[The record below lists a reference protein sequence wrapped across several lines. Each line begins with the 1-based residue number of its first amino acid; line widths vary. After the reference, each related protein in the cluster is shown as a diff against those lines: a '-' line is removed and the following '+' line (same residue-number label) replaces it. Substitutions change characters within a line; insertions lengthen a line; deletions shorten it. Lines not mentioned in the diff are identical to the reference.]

1 MNALRPLF
9 PNVRSATRLPLAWA
23 GLGGAGLLLSGC
35 IGNPFV
41 DAKVD
46 PNSPVAAEVARVA
59 KTNTDYPSFAD
70 IPAVPTDLRPVGLYG
85 REAQVVKLAGERLMR
100 ETAPE
105 TWTLKNTES
114 FAAEAQR
121 DAGPRYEEGPVRD
134 PEAFARELRE
144 RATPPP
150 PR

>member
-9 PNVRSATRLPLAWA
+9 PNVRSAARLPLAWA
-23 GLGGAGLLLSGC
+23 GLGGAGVLLTGC

-46 PNSPVAAEVARVA
+46 PASPVAAEVAKVA
-59 KTNTDYPSFAD
+59 NTGGDYPSFTD
-70 IPAVPTDLRPVGLYG
+70 IPAIPADLRPVRLYG
-85 REAQVVKLAGERLMR
+85 REARAVKLAGEQLVR

-114 FAAEAQR
+114 FAADAQR
-121 DAGPRYEEGPVRD
+121 DAGPPFEEGPARD